1 MTKVYRGIA
10 YDPKNIKAEKVQP
23 QPGIYRGIKHD
34 PIVAEKS
41 KSPLSGTYRGVSYSA

>member
-10 YDPKNIKAEKVQP
+10 YDPKDIKAEKVQP
-23 QPGIYRGIKHD
+23 MAGIYRGIKHD

-41 KSPLSGTYRGVSYSA
+41 KSALKGTYRGVAYTN

>member
-10 YDPKNIKAEKVQP
+10 YDPKDIKAEKVQP
-23 QPGIYRGIKHD
+23 QPGIYRGIKLD

-41 KSPLSGTYRGVSYSA
+41 KSALNGTYRGVAYTN